1 MGLKGKRVVI
11 TRPLEQSGELKALL
25 EGAGAT
31 PILFPTLAT
40 EAIPPGPSQ
49 SAPQHFRHYDWLLFT
64 SANGVRYGLEYLAA
78 TGLALAPH
86 TRIGVVGPTTA
97 RALEPY
103 GLKADLVAE
112 KSSAEGL
119 LEALRALGPLA
130 GRRFLLLVAEE
141 ARDELFEGLKAERA
155 FVRRIPVYRTVLAHP
170 TPEALAAL
178 RQGFDAVVFASPS
191 SVRGWVALAP
201 GMVPPRVVCIGPTTA
216 QAARECGLGVDCVA
230 DAQSASGLLEALER
244 AFMEVA

>member
-11 TRPLEQSGELKALL
+11 TRPLEQSGELRALL
-25 EGAGAT
+25 LQAGAV

-40 EAIPPGPSQ
+40 EAIPQTQPASQ
-49 SAPQHFRHYDWLLFT
+49 HLRHYDWLLFT

-78 TGLALAPH
+78 SGLALAAD
-86 TRIGVVGPTTA
+86 TRIGVVGQATA
-97 RALEPY
+97 KALEPY
-103 GLKADLVAE
+103 GLKADLIAE
-112 KSSAEGL
+112 KSSAQGL
-119 LEALRALGPLA
+119 LEALRAHGPLA

-155 FVRRIPVYRTVLAHP
+155 FVRRVAVYRTVLARP
-170 TPEALAAL
+170 APEALAAL
-178 RQGFDAVVFASPS
+178 REGFDAVVFASPS

-201 GMVPPRVVCIGPTTA
+201 GLVPPKVVCIGPTTA

-230 DAQSASGLLEALER
+230 DAQSASGLLEALEKV
-244 AFMEVA
+244 FTEVA